1 MFMFSLNKETV
12 NHFIPGY
19 SRYDFNYSSCEKYF
33 SHITNKII
41 AKIKLVLHCFE
52 KFVILW
58 MQKSMLCMNILFKL
72 GRN

>member
-1 MFMFSLNKETV
+1 MFSLNKETV

-19 SRYDFNYSSCEKYF
+19 IRYDFNYSSCEKYF

-52 KFVILW
+52 KFVIL
-58 MQKSMLCMNILFKL
+58 
-72 GRN
+72 